1 MFLFYQKKSLHSP
14 DIHKFVLSSPFFHML
29 VIPEFIG
36 HTETDI
42 ETWSIDKVLCE
53 EYFHR

>member
-1 MFLFYQKKSLHSP
+1 MFLFYQKKLLHSP